1 MHEMNT
7 TILLVEDEPVIALDI
22 RRRLQQLGYPAPVAV
37 TTGEEAVLRA
47 VSLAPDIILMDIFLS
62 GTLDGIDTAALLRDR
77 VSAPVI
83 YLTGHADE
91 ETLRRAMI
99 TEPFG
104 YILKPFEDRELHTCI
119 EMALYKHKME
129 SDIRNKER
137 WFATTLRSIGDAVIT
152 LDGSGFVTLIN
163 AAAARMFGITESRA
177 TGKLFSDQLRVRDD
191 TTGQLI
197 TTRTILASNGQYIQ
211 PSPAT
216 AETQSGKTV
225 PVDITVSDTIDLQ
238 NQITGSVIVLRD
250 ATDRKRSEELLRT
263 SLAQLRRTFEQTV
276 HALAVTSEKRDPYTA
291 GHQTRVARLA
301 CAIADRMGLH
311 GESIEAVRVA
321 GTLHDIGKIYIPAEI
336 LAKPGKLTNLEMD
349 LMRTH
354 PTVGHDILSQI
365 SFPWPVADIVH
376 QHHERL
382 DGTGYPNGLSG
393 QDILQ
398 ESRILAVADVV
409 EAMSSHRPYRPSLG
423 LPPALEEIRS
433 GMGTAYDKDAVEAC
447 IALFEA
453 GFSFLTD

>member
-1 MHEMNT
+1 
-7 TILLVEDEPVIALDI
+7 
-22 RRRLQQLGYPAPVAV
+22 
-37 TTGEEAVLRA
+37 
-47 VSLAPDIILMDIFLS
+47 
-62 GTLDGIDTAALLRDR
+62 
-77 VSAPVI
+77 
-83 YLTGHADE
+83 
-91 ETLRRAMI
+91 
-99 TEPFG
+99 
-104 YILKPFEDRELHTCI
+104 
-119 EMALYKHKME
+119 
-129 SDIRNKER
+129 
-137 WFATTLRSIGDAVIT
+137 
-152 LDGSGFVTLIN
+152 
-163 AAAARMFGITESRA
+163 
-177 TGKLFSDQLRVRDD
+177 
-191 TTGQLI
+191 
-197 TTRTILASNGQYIQ
+197 
-211 PSPAT
+211 
-216 AETQSGKTV
+216 
-225 PVDITVSDTIDLQ
+225 
-238 NQITGSVIVLRD
+238 
-250 ATDRKRSEELLRT
+250 
-263 SLAQLRRTFEQTV
+263 
-276 HALAVTSEKRDPYTA
+276 
-291 GHQTRVARLA
+291 
-301 CAIADRMGLH
+301 MGLH

-433 GMGTAYDKDAVEAC
+433 GMGTAYDKDAVEVC

-453 GFSFLTD
+453 GFSFQTD